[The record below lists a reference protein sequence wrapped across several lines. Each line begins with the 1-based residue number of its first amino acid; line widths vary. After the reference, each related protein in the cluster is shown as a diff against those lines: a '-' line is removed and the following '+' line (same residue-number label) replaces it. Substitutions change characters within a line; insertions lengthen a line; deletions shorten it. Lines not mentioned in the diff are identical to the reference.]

1 MKKLFISILLVL
13 GITSYT
19 NAQETEFTF
28 NNERGM
34 TDFVVTQ
41 VEGKTSAE
49 IYKKAIEWI
58 KVTYKNPDKV
68 ILSTIEN
75 EYIRFEGSSNNI
87 YSVTNLGMKTY
98 LPTKYQIEITIKDG
112 KYKFD
117 LMAMENLYQSTQYTS
132 GGWSAN
138 ALFVSNLKK
147 EYLDKTLYKKDGT
160 PKPTFKDSMIT
171 VPAYFNSLNKSLLE
185 SMTIT
190 VKKDDF

>member
-1 MKKLFISILLVL
+1 MKKLFISTLLAL
-13 GITSYT
+13 SIISST

-75 EYIRFEGSSNNI
+75 EYIRFEGSSNAI
-87 YSVTNLGMKTY
+87 YSVTILGAKTY
-98 LPTKYQIEITIKDG
+98 YPTKYQIEITIKDG

-117 LMAMENLYQSTQYTS
+117 LIAMENLYPASQYSS
-132 GGWSAN
+132 GGWTAN
-138 ALFVSNLKK
+138 ALFISNLKK
-147 EYLDKTLYKKDGT
+147 EFLDKTFYKKDGT
-160 PKPTFKDSMIT
+160 PKPIFKDNMIN
-171 VPAYFNSLNKSLLE
+171 VPIYFNSLNKSLLE
-185 SMTIT
+185 IITAT